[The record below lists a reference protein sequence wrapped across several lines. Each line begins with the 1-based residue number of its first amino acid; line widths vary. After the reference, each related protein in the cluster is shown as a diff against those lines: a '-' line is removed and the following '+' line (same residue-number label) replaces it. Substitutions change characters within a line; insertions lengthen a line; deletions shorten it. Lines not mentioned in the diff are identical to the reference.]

1 MAKNFT
7 IVELR
12 LIRDSL
18 LRVTPARDQADA
30 LWDVIEKINA
40 LIGEQREQ
48 DKRKSSERHRGSKGN
63 AGS

>member
-1 MAKNFT
+1 M
-7 IVELR
+7 VELR

-18 LRVTPARDQADA
+18 LKVTPARDQADA

-48 DKRKSSERHRGSKGN
+48 DKGKSANRNKRG
-63 AGS
+63 AGH

>member
-1 MAKNFT
+1 MAKNFSM
-7 IVELR
+7 VELR

-48 DKRKSSERHRGSKGN
+48 DKGKSANRNKRSAGN
-63 AGS
+63 

>member
-40 LIGEQREQ
+40 LIGERREQ
-48 DKRKSSERHRGSKGN
+48 DKGKSANRNKKLSGN
-63 AGS
+63 